1 MNPLSYGSTPIFN
14 ILLLPFFWALDS
26 SRTLVES
33 LSAKTVFGWKRSYII
48 YALLWNA
55 TIWNP
60 ESKNNKNLKQHRKLD
75 SILPQHFM
83 SKMFSNWH
91 SKLYYL
97 DILALWNQNLGS
109 AFGTV
114 DSVVTNNQ
122 TSRVR
127 TQSSAILIQY
137 LQFNIVTI
145 CRKNEI

>member
-1 MNPLSYGSTPIFN
+1 MCLGFKLGVVGWKAQMNPLSYGSTPIFN

-75 SILPQHFM
+75 SILPQNFM

-127 TQSSAILIQY
+127 TQSS
-137 LQFNIVTI
+137 TI
-145 CRKNEI
+145 